1 MLGKKSVGFVQWES
15 RSQRVEEKGCEREGE
30 KRKEDKELRETGGGM

>member
-1 MLGKKSVGFVQWES
+1 MLGKKSVGLVQRES

-30 KRKEDKELRETGGGM
+30 KRRDVKERERREGM